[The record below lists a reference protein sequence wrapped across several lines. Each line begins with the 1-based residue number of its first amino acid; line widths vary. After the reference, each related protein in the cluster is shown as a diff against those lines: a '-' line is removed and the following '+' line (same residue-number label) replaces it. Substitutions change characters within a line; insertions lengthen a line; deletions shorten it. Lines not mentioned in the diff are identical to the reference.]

1 MKTKVK
7 RMLALCLALLTIL
20 SAQSFAAAALAAD
33 VAADVADGE
42 TESASEV
49 PDRSAFDAL
58 PGDTVVAKL
67 YICSQQLGFGHSWI
81 YIESMFDGDM
91 PVGCYNLKAFQGV
104 SMGTFAVTR
113 ADGPGLYYNVEA
125 YCANKWGLSSQ
136 AWLGTEITKDQLV
149 AVSDKIM
156 FSNRWDFFRN
166 CTFFA
171 AGIWNTVSDKRIS
184 AFIFPMFIKMQILN
198 RGGSRDVEMKPVEA
212 SDCFKQKGNGTSAVI
227 EQVSERSLTSKLF

>member
-1 MKTKVK
+1 MKTTIK
-7 RMLALCLALLTIL
+7 RMLALCLALLTIV
-20 SAQSFAAAALAAD
+20 SVQSFAVAALAAD
-33 VAADVADGE
+33 VADGE
-42 TESASEV
+42 SAYDGDEI
-49 PDRSAFDAL
+49 DTSAFDEL

-113 ADGPGLYYNVEA
+113 ADGPGLYYNIEA

-149 AVSDKIM
+149 AVSDKIIL
-156 FSNRWDFFRN
+156 SNRWDFFRN

-171 AGIWNTVSDKRIS
+171 AGIWNTVSDKRIN
-184 AFIFPMFIKMQILN
+184 AFVFPMFIKMQILN
-198 RGGSRDVEMKPVEA
+198 RGGNRDVSMKPVEA
-212 SDCFKQKGNGTSAVI
+212 SDCFKQKGNGASAVI
-227 EQVSERSLTSKLF
+227 EQVSDRSLSSKLF